1 MSLLQTPARY
11 ALVSVAASL
20 VTMGLK
26 FGAFWMTG
34 SVSIFSDA
42 AESVINLVAG
52 LIAFFALLI
61 AARPADKHHTYGHDK
76 VEYFASGVEGTL
88 ILVAAATIFI
98 TSVQRLFAPIPLGS
112 LGWGMA
118 VLVVAAAINL
128 GAARVLMHGAR
139 KHDSITLE
147 ADAKHLMTDVWTSLA
162 VVVGIGVI
170 IVAPE
175 EWLFLDPLI
184 AMAVAV
190 NILRAGVDLLCRSW
204 NGLMDQTLPAEEIQI
219 ITEALQ
225 AQAPDAPFH
234 GLRSRKS
241 GSRRFID
248 VHLLLPGECS
258 VQEAHELC
266 DRIEH
271 LVESRLN
278 NTSLTI
284 HVEPVEDDASWDG
297 HCIGGVANDGSDQH
311 TQPPDNLQPSNE
323 TQGG

>member
-1 MSLLQTPARY
+1 MPLLQTPARY

-20 VTMGLK
+20 VTMALK
-26 FGAFWMTG
+26 FGAFWVTG

-52 LIAFFALLI
+52 VIAFTALLI
-61 AARPADKHHTYGHDK
+61 AARPADKRHTYGHDK

-88 ILVAAATIFI
+88 ILVAAVTIFA
-98 TSVQRLFAPIPLGS
+98 TSVQRLFAPVPLES

-118 VLVVAAAINL
+118 VLALAAAINL

-139 KHDSITLE
+139 RHDSITLE

-162 VVVGIGVI
+162 VIVGIGVI

-175 EWLFLDPLI
+175 GWLFLDPLI
-184 AMAVAV
+184 AMAVAL
-190 NILRAGVDLLCRSW
+190 NILRSGVDLLRRSW
-204 NGLMDQTLPAEEIQI
+204 NGLMDHTLPAEEIRI
-219 ITEALQ
+219 ITAALQ
-225 AQAPDAPFH
+225 IHAPHAPFH

-248 VHLLLPGECS
+248 VHLLLPGGCS
-258 VQEAHELC
+258 VQQSHELC
-266 DRIEH
+266 DKIERQ
-271 LVESRLN
+271 VESQLTN
-278 NTSLTI
+278 ASLTI

-297 HCIGGVANDGSDQH
+297 HCIGGVANDGSDQ
-311 TQPPDNLQPSNE
+311 NE
-323 TQGG
+323 TSPENPQPRGG